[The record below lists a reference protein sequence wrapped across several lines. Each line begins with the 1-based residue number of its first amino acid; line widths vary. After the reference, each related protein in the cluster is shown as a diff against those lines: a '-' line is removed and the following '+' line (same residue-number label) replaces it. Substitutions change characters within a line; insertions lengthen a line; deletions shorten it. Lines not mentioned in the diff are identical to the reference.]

1 MEFTLTITGHNEYE
15 LATLLSKFGTAQPLV
30 VAETPGTVEQVE
42 TAAPVA
48 KKSKTPKAD
57 VVPVIAPAKPELT
70 IVDVRAIASTK
81 SQGGQR
87 EQVKAL
93 ITKYGYENLA
103 AIDPKD
109 FEAFINDVNAL

>member
-1 MEFTLTITGHNEYE
+1 MQFTLTITGQSELE
-15 LATLLSKFGTAQPLV
+15 LAGLLSKFGTSQPLV
-30 VAETPGTVEQVE
+30 VAETPGTIEQVE

-48 KKSKTPKAD
+48 KKSKTPKVD
-57 VVPVIAPAKPELT
+57 VAPVVAPAKTELT
-70 IVDVRAIASTK
+70 IVEVRAAASSK
-81 SQGGQR
+81 SMNGQR

-109 FEAFINDVNAL
+109 FDAFINDVNAL